1 MPKSLTGSI
10 VGIQQTFVSSLPLRP
25 TRASIFK
32 KVRTRLSEGLTG
44 NVVMGNRKG
53 LKWWAAESPLTHLGA
68 VSKPAALVP
77 EGPPSPHPP
86 PTFPRSRDHLPLAQ
100 GETGRPPSDPGSR
113 WCPARAPLPS
123 QAVFQTLHFMA
134 RYSQGS
140 AFLDTVNL
148 PSSSRRSNCHKCIKL
163 TAEKVLASFSV
174 PFPPRKHSYRS
185 RLGCPDGL

>member
-10 VGIQQTFVSSLPLRP
+10 VGIQQMFVSSLPLHP

-86 PTFPRSRDHLPLAQ
+86 PNFPQEPGPSPAGSGGNWTAPFRPWEQMVSCQGPTSEPGCVPDAAFYGTIFARLCISRH
-100 GETGRPPSDPGSR
+100 SK
-113 WCPARAPLPS
+113 
-123 QAVFQTLHFMA
+123 
-134 RYSQGS
+134 
-140 AFLDTVNL
+140 
-148 PSSSRRSNCHKCIKL
+148 SSL
-163 TAEKVLASFSV
+163 F
-174 PFPPRKHSYRS
+174 FPQK
-185 RLGCPDGL
+185 